1 VITTATM
8 KGFNAMTD
16 VEVLDYVVSIA
27 SDQHTNI
34 EMKKNMD
41 KGAAESE
48 WEYQAAKS
56 RQDRHTSSNPIF
68 KFTLRPLFPT
78 FHSFARLFMPRGRLG
93 AVRTRRK

>member
-1 VITTATM
+1 LSVVFVSFVCWGVDVITTATM

-34 EMKKNMD
+34 EIKKDMD

-48 WEYQAAKS
+48 
-56 RQDRHTSSNPIF
+56 
-68 KFTLRPLFPT
+68 
-78 FHSFARLFMPRGRLG
+78 
-93 AVRTRRK
+93 